1 MAIFSKKIVSAKFI
15 NSDNTVIEVLYTE
28 GDNIIPFILEVDY
41 SNNDFKDLIDEYTL
55 EQIETNTKEIREQQ
69 KKVFE
74 EIIEARVKQR
84 TKDAVEGEKVLL
96 SSDIFTFLDEKAND
110 PDFIFDF
117 KVAML
122 DSELISN
129 LDDKKLKVKIRK
141 SKSLFE
147 LLSIYGDIKANS

>member
-1 MAIFSKKIVSAKFI
+1 MAIFSKKIVGAKFI
-15 NSDNTVIEVLYTE
+15 NSDNTVIEVLYAE

-41 SNNDFKDLIDEYTL
+41 SNNDFKDLIDEYPL

-74 EIIEARVKQR
+74 EIIEARVNQIVKNN
-84 TKDAVEGEKVLL
+84 ENEKVFT
-96 SSDIFTFLDEKAND
+96 SSDIFKFLDEKSSD

-117 KVAML
+117 KIAML

-129 LDDKKLKVKIRK
+129 SEDKKLKVKIRK